1 MRKGI
6 AGVSIAM
13 LGGDRRELE
22 LAKTLLQLDVDLR
35 LVGFPSH
42 SDLVSAKFFSDPI
55 AAVAAAKVV
64 LAPMSNT
71 DMEGRIVSRLDGGPP
86 IDLTQVLPRLD
97 KGTIVLIGVAK
108 PIIRTLVNKH
118 ELKLVETA
126 EVDEIAILN
135 SIPTAEGA
143 IQLAMEEVPYTI
155 HGSRCLVLGFGRC
168 GKTLALAL
176 SHLGAQVTVAD
187 RSRVQLAWADAFG
200 LKPLPLADLIN
211 HVDFDII
218 FNTIPALILTEV
230 YLSKLDPS
238 VLIIDLAA
246 APGGVDFAAANQLG
260 IRAIHALSLPGKV
273 APLTAGKILSDCI
286 PRLLEEMLGGTG
298 NAI

>member
-35 LVGFPSH
+35 LVGFPLH